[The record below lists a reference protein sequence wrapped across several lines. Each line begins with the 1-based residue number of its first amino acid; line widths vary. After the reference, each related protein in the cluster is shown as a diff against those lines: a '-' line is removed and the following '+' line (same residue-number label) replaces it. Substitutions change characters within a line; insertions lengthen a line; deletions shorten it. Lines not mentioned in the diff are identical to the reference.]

1 MIMKPVIKTFAVIFM
16 MMLSNS
22 LYAQTFSVSTDVL
35 GLANLGTMNIDAS
48 YAFSR
53 RWSLT
58 AGARYNPFTFR
69 KGNPEEQFQYRQQS
83 YAVGMRVWPWHTWSG
98 WWFAGKLRYQE
109 YNKGG
114 IVSPKTEEGDRFGAG
129 LYAGYT
135 HMLSSHFNL
144 EFGVGLWAG
153 LAVCKEYS
161 CPVCGVTM
169 FEGNK
174 FFMLPDDFMISIAYV
189 F

>member
-1 MIMKPVIKTFAVIFM
+1 MSMRTIIRICIA
-16 MMLSNS
+16 MLMAIPGYS
-22 LYAQTFSVSTDVL
+22 LSAQTFSVSTDVV

-48 YAFSR
+48 YAVSR

-69 KGNPEEQFQYRQQS
+69 KGDPQEQFQYRQQS
-83 YAVGMRVWPWHTWSG
+83 YSVGMRVWPWHTWSG

-144 EFGVGLWAG
+144 EFGVGLWSG

-161 CPVCGVTM
+161 CPVCGVTL
-169 FEGNK
+169 FDGKK

>member
-1 MIMKPVIKTFAVIFM
+1 MKSFVR
-16 MMLSNS
+16 LSIAFV
-22 LYAQTFSVSTDVL
+22 LMFLCREMPARTFSVSTDIL
-35 GLANLGTMNIDAS
+35 GYARLGTMNLDAS
-48 YAFSR
+48 YAVAR

-58 AGARYNPFTFR
+58 AGVRYNPFTFR
-69 KGNPEEQFQYRQQS
+69 KGDPEKQFQYRQQS
-83 YAVGMRVWPWHTWSG
+83 YSVGMRVWPWHTWSG

-114 IVSPKTEEGDRFGAG
+114 IISLKTEEGDRFGAG

-144 EFGVGLWAG
+144 EFGVGLWTGMASYR
-153 LAVCKEYS
+153 EYS
-161 CPVCGVTM
+161 CPVCGITM
-169 FEGNK
+169 SRGNK
-174 FFMLPDDFMISIAYV
+174 FFLLPDDFMISIAYV